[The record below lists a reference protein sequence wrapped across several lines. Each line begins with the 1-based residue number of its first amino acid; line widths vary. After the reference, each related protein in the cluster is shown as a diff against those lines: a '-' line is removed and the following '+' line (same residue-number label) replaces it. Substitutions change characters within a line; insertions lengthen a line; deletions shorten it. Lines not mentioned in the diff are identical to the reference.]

1 MKKVLFFAG
10 FYFALTIL
18 SVDAAIVDG
27 LYESEQPVSSQ
38 SRTEREAAMG
48 IALAEV
54 LAKVSGQLDV
64 TNVEAFIPVLD
75 KAQQYVQQYRYSSRR
90 GVATVG
96 NPEPPEQ
103 QVVWFRFDKKG
114 VDRILRKSNFPVWGR
129 TRPATLVWLAI
140 EQDGGRY
147 MLGSDTLVDI
157 RNVLQREAR
166 RRGIILLLPLLDL
179 QDQTALS
186 FADIWGDFQEAILQA
201 STRYQAEAVLVGRM
215 SLSRSDV
222 WFGRWTLYEQDRK
235 LSWLYQGPM
244 AEDVLT
250 AGVAG
255 TLKSLAEKYAQVF
268 TDDNPSRLEISV
280 LNVGSVEDYARVAKY
295 LTSLGQIK
303 SVHPKQINDSSVSFE
318 LDIRGNAQG
327 LVQTIKLGNVLE
339 PGQLALGNTGLNG
352 GILPVSPF
360 EVVPKSPFDVQP
372 TDNTFVY
379 RLIQ

>member
-1 MKKVLFFAG
+1 MKKVLFFTGLYLAM
-10 FYFALTIL
+10 AIL
-18 SVDAAIVDG
+18 PLNAAIVDG

-38 SRTEREAAMG
+38 SRATREAAMG

-64 TNVEAFIPVLD
+64 ANVEALVPLLD
-75 KAQQYVQQYRYSSRR
+75 KAQQYVQQYRYSTRP
-90 GVATVG
+90 GVVTVD
-96 NPEPPEQ
+96 NPEPLEQ

-114 VDRILRKSNFPVWGR
+114 VDRILRKNNFPVWGR

-147 MLGSDTLVDI
+147 MLGSDTLEGI
-157 RNVLQREAR
+157 RNVLQREAQ
-166 RRGIILLLPLLDL
+166 RRGITLLLPLLDL

-186 FADIWGDFQEAILQA
+186 FADVWGDFQEAILQA
-201 STRYQAEAVLVGRM
+201 SARYQAEAVLVGRM

-222 WFGRWTLYEQDRK
+222 WFGRWILYEQDRK

-244 AEDVLT
+244 VEDVLT

-280 LNVGSVEDYARVAKY
+280 FNVESVENYARVAKY

-303 SVHPKQINDSSVSFE
+303 SVHPRQINDSSVSFE

-327 LVQTIKLGNVLE
+327 LAQTIKLGNVLE
-339 PGQLALGNTGLNG
+339 MGQPALGNTDPNSA
-352 GILPVSPF
+352 ILPASPF
-360 EVVPKSPFDVQP
+360 ETVPKSPFDVQP
-372 TDNTFVY
+372 TNNAFVY